1 MGTESRAP
9 TAKQTKPSTSAIPV
23 NTTRG
28 SADRASLSRR
38 VIVRGIVTAA
48 TPTRRGGRTAQPT
61 GSDALRCPV
70 AKIPTPND
78 SAASAASQNPPDL
91 RRSGVDSSG
100 ATPASTMPSVTIAR
114 STAEARPRVSPAAT
128 ASTAAMA
135 PSVEVTGVTMPTLPR
150 RSAEYSRSNPAALPR
165 PDTSIHA
172 MSVAPR
178 GPGAGPTAIM
188 ARFATS
194 PKSITQATTDA
205 APMMR
210 LERAEQ
216 KVPAPHAVSYT
227 HLRAHETDSYLVCR
241 LLLEK

>member
-100 ATPASTMPSVTIAR
+100 A
-114 STAEARPRVSPAAT
+114 
-128 ASTAAMA
+128 
-135 PSVEVTGVTMPTLPR
+135 
-150 RSAEYSRSNPAALPR
+150 
-165 PDTSIHA
+165 
-172 MSVAPR
+172 
-178 GPGAGPTAIM
+178 
-188 ARFATS
+188 
-194 PKSITQATTDA
+194 
-205 APMMR
+205 
-210 LERAEQ
+210 
-216 KVPAPHAVSYT
+216 VSYT

-241 LLLEK
+241 LLLEKKKP